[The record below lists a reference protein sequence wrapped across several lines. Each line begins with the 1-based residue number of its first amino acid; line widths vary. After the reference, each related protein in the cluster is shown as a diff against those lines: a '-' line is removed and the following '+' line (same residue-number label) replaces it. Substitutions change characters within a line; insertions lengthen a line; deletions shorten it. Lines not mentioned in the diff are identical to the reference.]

1 MNSKISV
8 HHIGGRAGSRA
19 FPILRSFEKDII
31 NVLYDAD
38 KDCIEGIKE
47 ANRNHESE
55 LYVFPY
61 CFSSEVSSSKLNI
74 NYDPYTSSLYK
85 FNPYYNGHYFFN
97 MDHDYIFGEVCKP
110 MVERSVDLVT
120 IDHMFRDMPDFPKPD
135 FLSLDTQ
142 GSEWDILNG
151 ARETLKNSVLA
162 VALEVEF
169 HSIYQGQKLFGDISG
184 LLSSLGFQFVK
195 FDYLGIS
202 SPYRAPVGLR
212 GEGFQTYGEAFFLKR
227 IENIESENKI
237 DNFLMFQKMAFI
249 AIVNNQ
255 FEYGLKCLERS
266 KDINRQ
272 YSIFEQ
278 LKNVPEYCKFLSELE
293 KQIMKMPQHFP
304 PTFAEKYTF
313 ETSKARFDTVEKQ
326 RSYAY
331 SIKLCIKKIPGL
343 IKVVRPG
350 LIKVDRMAKRLIHF
364 KYIKR
369 YSNVEKVWV
378 RYNLIAQAKILMKNR
393 IIQSRCIKSF

>member
-1 MNSKISV
+1 
-8 HHIGGRAGSRA
+8 
-19 FPILRSFEKDII
+19 
-31 NVLYDAD
+31 
-38 KDCIEGIKE
+38 
-47 ANRNHESE
+47 
-55 LYVFPY
+55 
-61 CFSSEVSSSKLNI
+61 
-74 NYDPYTSSLYK
+74 
-85 FNPYYNGHYFFN
+85 
-97 MDHDYIFGEVCKP
+97 
-110 MVERSVDLVT
+110 
-120 IDHMFRDMPDFPKPD
+120 
-135 FLSLDTQ
+135 
-142 GSEWDILNG
+142 
-151 ARETLKNSVLA
+151 
-162 VALEVEF
+162 
-169 HSIYQGQKLFGDISG
+169 
-184 LLSSLGFQFVK
+184 
-195 FDYLGIS
+195 
-202 SPYRAPVGLR
+202 
-212 GEGFQTYGEAFFLKR
+212 
-227 IENIESENKI
+227 
-237 DNFLMFQKMAFI
+237 MAFI

-369 YSNVEKVWV
+369 YSNVEKVLV